1 METIIS
7 DLLHA
12 IGQFGITIAVG
23 ASTFAVIFYYV
34 AIQDGVIDSSEKR
47 FMHTVYTVL
56 RIGMVVIIIVQLL
69 SAFLL
74 YSRGDVSLFTNEF
87 LLFNWTLLGII
98 ILNAVLMQL
107 HKMPMWLGPALA
119 GGSWYTLAFINAF
132 APSSLASYST
142 LSVYYGLFVI
152 SMVILLKVIKK
163 IYVKNN

>member
-1 METIIS
+1 MA

-12 IGQFGITIAVG
+12 IGQFGITVAVG

-47 FMHTVYTVL
+47 FMHIVYTVL
-56 RIGMVVIIIVQLL
+56 RIGMVVIIITQLL

-74 YSRGDVSLFTNEF
+74 YSRGDSSLFLNEF

-98 ILNAVLMQL
+98 IVNAVLMQR
-107 HKMPMWLGPALA
+107 HYMPMWLGPALA

-132 APSSLASYST
+132 APSSFASYST
-142 LSVYYGLFVI
+142 LAVYYGLFVAL
-152 SMVILLKVIKK
+152 MVILLRIITK